1 MAWAALTW
9 ASRDVEIFLPGLG
22 LEFVEKR
29 RGSLGLGLQLLGGG
43 PLNGIVNQH
52 QRVAAVHGLAFGD
65 ENLLHRSGNFRIDV
79 DILAAGLI
87 AFDDALGVDALGV
100 GIRSGSEYRWLAGF
114 SMLNT

>member
-9 ASRDVEIFLPGLG
+9 ASATSRFSCLG
-22 LEFVEKR
+22 WALSSSR
-29 RGSLGLGLQLLGGG
+29 SDSGGLGLGLQLFGGG
-43 PLNGIVNQH
+43 PLNRIVNQH

-79 DILAAGLI
+79 DVLAAGLV

-100 GIRSGSEYRWLAGF
+100 GIRSGSEYRWLSRFFDAE
-114 SMLNT
+114 